1 MEQFTFIPP
10 VVESENNQINNLMK
24 YIQQLQEEKKILQGR
39 IMDLTNEVEELNE
52 GMTEIQRL
60 NRYNYIEAK
69 RLEENASKLKRKY
82 DRLVRTETERKR
94 LA

>member
-1 MEQFTFIPP
+1 MEPFTFIPP

-24 YIQQLQEEKKILQGR
+24 YIQQLQKEKKVLQGR
-39 IMDLTNEVEELNE
+39 IMDLTNENEELNE

>member
-1 MEQFTFIPP
+1 MEQFTFISP

-39 IMDLTNEVEELNE
+39 IMDLTNENEELNE

>member
-10 VVESENNQINNLMK
+10 VVKSENNQINNLMK
-24 YIQQLQEEKKILQGR
+24 YIQQLQKEKKVLQGR
-39 IMDLTNEVEELNE
+39 IMELTEENEELNE

-69 RLEENASKLKRKY
+69 RLEENAAKLKKNTT
-82 DRLVRTETERKR
+82 V
-94 LA
+94 